1 VLAGPGKLSLDA
13 LLGTRL
19 PNTLTLLAAAGAAG
33 GVAYGLMQQPPA
45 QPESTEASP
54 PAEQEQEPQ
63 TETGSGVL

>member
-1 VLAGPGKLSLDA
+1 V
-13 LLGTRL
+13 
-19 PNTLTLLAAAGAAG
+19 AGAAG